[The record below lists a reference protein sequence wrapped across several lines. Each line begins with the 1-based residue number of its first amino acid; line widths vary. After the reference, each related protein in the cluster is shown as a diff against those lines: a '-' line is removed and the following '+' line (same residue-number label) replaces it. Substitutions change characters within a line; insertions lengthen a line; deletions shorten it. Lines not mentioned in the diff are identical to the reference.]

1 MGSTVTVPQT
11 RTMDGEELSADDAW
25 ETLRK
30 YGGWHFVSD
39 SLVRFRYG
47 DGMSHARALA
57 FQLCLAIIPGAIA
70 LVGLSAVTDQ
80 EELGRVLELTLTALA
95 PGGGADAVT
104 EALEGGDGTRD
115 ELALWL
121 GLATTL
127 AALTSAMAQFERGAN
142 RIYGVERDRP
152 FHRKYARAAVLALTA
167 GVCMITGFT
176 VLVGGGELG
185 EALGQTF
192 GWGAGARRAYAFVRW
207 PLGFLLALASTVTM
221 FRAAP
226 RRRQPGHTWLA
237 AGALVALGLWTLFTL
252 ALALYTEYNG
262 TFGATYG
269 PLTAVMALLLWS
281 FLSSIALFLGMA
293 FAAQLEACRAGCYEP
308 AHADP
313 GPTADE
319 EREPLVGEV
328 GTAVIAAVRRV
339 FAGRERRRPG
349 TNRTGNSGSR

>member
-1 MGSTVTVPQT
+1 MSGA
-11 RTMDGEELSADDAW
+11 ELAADDAW

-30 YGGWHFVSD
+30 YGGWHFARD
-39 SLVRFRYG
+39 SLIRFRYG

-70 LVGLSAVTDQ
+70 LVGLSALVHQ
-80 EELGRVLELTLTALA
+80 EELGRVLKLTLSGLV
-95 PGGGADAVT
+95 PGGGAEAVT
-104 EALEGGDGTRD
+104 EALGGGNRTGD

-127 AALTSAMAQFERGAN
+127 AALTTAMAQFERGAN

-185 EALGQTF
+185 HALAKVYD
-192 GWGAGARRAYAFVRW
+192 WDAGAREAFGIARW
-207 PLGFLLALASTVTM
+207 PVGFLLALTSTVTM
-221 FRAAP
+221 FRASP

-237 AGALVALGLWTLFTL
+237 SGALVSLGLWTLFTL
-252 ALALYTEYNG
+252 ALALYTELNG
-262 TFGATYG
+262 TFGDTYG

-281 FLSSIALFLGMA
+281 FPSSIALFLGMA
-293 FAAQLEACRAGCYEP
+293 FAAQLEACRAGCGTP
-308 AHADP
+308 AHPDS
-313 GPTADE
+313 GPSAAE
-319 EREPLVGEV
+319 EREPLVGAV
-328 GTAVIAAVRRV
+328 GSAALATARGLLRAT
-339 FAGRERRRPG
+339 RRPD
-349 TNRTGNSGSR
+349 RRA